1 MSQCTRQTDIILWTQ
16 NIQNEVLFPAQK
28 LTSEENLLVGVESVD
43 DEGEELVDISREG
56 VAFSVGG
63 LLAEGR
69 GIRKNV
75 WRVARKTGTSAV
87 RCCVVKN
94 YEREDNEGHEM
105 HNPQSSWQESRARGW
120 IWLGARRSHQ
130 PPHDRHPPR
139 PTTNPRIGIY
149 FHLLC
154 PPGSKTAQDVS
165 LTPVIGAKHRRSR
178 ADTQHPKRGGGL
190 TMVAKGWVAI
200 SNGWGVVCDLRL
212 PKENKRL
219 LPANE

>member
-1 MSQCTRQTDIILWTQ
+1 M
-16 NIQNEVLFPAQK
+16 
-28 LTSEENLLVGVESVD
+28 
-43 DEGEELVDISREG
+43 
-56 VAFSVGG
+56 G
-63 LLAEGR
+63 LE
-69 GIRKNV
+69 KNV
-75 WRVARKTGTSAV
+75 WRAKQTHECGEMLCCEKNTNEKTTRATKCIIHRVDGRRV
-87 RCCVVKN
+87 D
-94 YEREDNEGHEM
+94 REGGYGWGQEGPTNLLTTATRHG
-105 HNPQSSWQESRARGW
+105 R
-120 IWLGARRSHQ
+120 
-130 PPHDRHPPR
+130 PP
-139 PTTNPRIGIY
+139 ILALAFI
-149 FHLLC
+149 FICLC